1 MLLYD
6 SSIWIEWS
14 KGTALGQTFNAA
26 FQAIHETLVPTL
38 VQFELQKWAT
48 REAGPQKAKD
58 LLTITTTAIV
68 VPLDSSIAIRAAD
81 LSATFKLHST
91 DAIIY
96 ATALQLNATLITCD
110 SHFEGLPDV
119 QYVLKQ

>member
-1 MLLYD
+1 
-6 SSIWIEWS
+6 
-14 KGTALGQTFNAA
+14 
-26 FQAIHETLVPTL
+26 
-38 VQFELQKWAT
+38 
-48 REAGPQKAKD
+48 
-58 LLTITTTAIV
+58 LTITLTAIV

-96 ATALQLNATLITCD
+96 ATALQLNATLITYD